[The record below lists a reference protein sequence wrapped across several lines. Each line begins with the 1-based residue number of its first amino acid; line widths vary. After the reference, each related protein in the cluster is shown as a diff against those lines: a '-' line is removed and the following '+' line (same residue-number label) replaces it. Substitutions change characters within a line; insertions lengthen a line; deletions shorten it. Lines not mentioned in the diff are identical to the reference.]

1 MVHSMVIILL
11 LPLSLL
17 SVALSDTH
25 RTVYVVS
32 QNLNDSYLTLSEL
45 AENVSSYHTETNLV
59 LQQGNHILQLEI
71 AFRNI
76 TRVSIV
82 GLGPP
87 SGVHI
92 KCDRQGRLSFDSV
105 DYVEVSNLTFDKCRS
120 HQVRLVSQFMLK
132 DCTFQ
137 KHVETVILLHKSS
150 GYITS
155 TSFVSNS
162 ANGSSF
168 DQSTIYS

>member
-1 MVHSMVIILL
+1 MITLL
-11 LPLSLL
+11 LSLSLL

-25 RTVYVVS
+25 HTVYVVS

-87 SGVHI
+87 SGVYI
-92 KCDRQGRLSFDSV
+92 KCERQGKLSFDSI
-105 DYVEVSNLTFDKCRS
+105 DYVEVSNLTFDKCS
-120 HQVRLVSQFMLK
+120 IN
-132 DCTFQ
+132 
-137 KHVETVILLHKSS
+137 VILVT
-150 GYITS
+150 GT
-155 TSFVSNS
+155 
-162 ANGSSF
+162 
-168 DQSTIYS
+168 